1 MSENREFFRKKVS
14 APAFLV
20 QASGEVE
27 FQIRDLSLD
36 GFQGQF
42 DSVPDLKEGSLVY
55 IRLPALELERKASVV
70 RITPCAE
77 GGAQIGFLFV
87 EGAGQAPAFPSFPSD
102 LAEDDDLRF

>member
-42 DSVPDLKEGSLVY
+42 DSVPDVKEGSLVY
-55 IRLPALELERKASVV
+55 I
-70 RITPCAE
+70 
-77 GGAQIGFLFV
+77 
-87 EGAGQAPAFPSFPSD
+87 
-102 LAEDDDLRF
+102 